1 MNDRID
7 VRAAIRRS
15 IFTEKNAMD
24 FYRLAAHEMQNPG
37 ARTTFERLAGE
48 ERVHAWWFY
57 RIYRGGDLPTFDVLM
72 EASPAMD
79 SDWLADLEK
88 ILRPGLDE
96 ADALRLALDKEQRLE
111 RSLRETAAWIEDNDV
126 RQVYLAN
133 AEATRQHYQMIAEA
147 YARLTGSSP
156 ARPTSSAEE

>member
-7 VRAAIRRS
+7 VQAAIRRS

-24 FYRLAAHEMQNPG
+24 FYRLAAQEMQEPG
-37 ARTTFERLAGE
+37 ARKTFERLAGE

-57 RIYRGGDLPTFDVLM
+57 RIYHAGDLPAFDALM
-72 EASPAMD
+72 AASPAMD

-96 ADALRLALDKEQRLE
+96 AGALRLALDKEQRLE
-111 RSLRETAAWIEDNDV
+111 RSLQETAARIADAEV
-126 RQVYLAN
+126 REVYLAN

-147 YARLTGSSP
+147 YARLIGASP
-156 ARPTSSAEE
+156 ARPPSSAEG

>member
-1 MNDRID
+1 MEERIE
-7 VRAAIRRS
+7 VQAAIRRS

-24 FYRLAAHEMQNPG
+24 FYRLAARDMENPG
-37 ARTTFERLAGE
+37 ARETFERLAGE

-57 RIYRGGDLPTFDVLM
+57 RIYRGGDLPAFDALM

-111 RSLRETAAWIEDNDV
+111 RSLRETAARIADAEV
-126 RQVYLAN
+126 REVYLAN
-133 AEATRQHYQMIAEA
+133 AEATRQHYQMIAET
-147 YARLTGSSP
+147 YARLTGSPP
-156 ARPTSSAEE
+156 AATEA